1 MDSDRWQ
8 RIEHVYHS
16 ALAVEESRR
25 SAFLNETCEYDESL
39 RREVE
44 SLLSA
49 ETAANA
55 FLETPAMEV
64 LAKDLAQQSDSSS
77 NGNIADDLQLA
88 GKTVSHYRVL
98 ERLGGGGMG
107 VVYKAEDLKLGR
119 QVALKFLPRQLA
131 DHPDAIAQLRGE
143 ARAASAL
150 NHPHICTVH
159 DIDEYEG
166 HPFIVMEL
174 LRGETL
180 KQRIA
185 GKALKQ
191 ESIVKFGIQIL
202 DALEAAHA
210 NGIIH
215 RDIKPANIFITA
227 RGDVKV
233 LDFGLAKV
241 AHPNL
246 ETDFTAG
253 VAETKAFVGTLP
265 YMAPEQLRGQAAGP
279 RTDIHAF
286 GAVLFEMSTGRRAF
300 PQRSTPQLISTLVHE
315 VPPSPRGIN
324 AKISSKLEQIILR
337 CLAKAPTER
346 FQSANEL
353 AVALRGVATAD
364 KYSER
369 ALMLSAAAAMFLIVA
384 GLFILVKLGWFG
396 RSAYAPPP
404 EGATRQITANPID
417 DPVIH
422 NALSPDGKYVAYT
435 DLQGLHLRTVESGE
449 TRSLPVPEGLCFR

>member
-8 RIEHVYHS
+8 RIEQVYHS

-25 SAFLNETCEYDESL
+25 SAFLDETCERDESL
-39 RREVE
+39 RREIE

-55 FLETPAMEV
+55 FMETPALEV
-64 LAKDLAQQSDSSS
+64 LAKDLAQQSDSSDW
-77 NGNIADDLQLA
+77 NIADDLQLA

-98 ERLGGGGMG
+98 EKLGGGGMG

-131 DHPDAIAQLRGE
+131 DHPEAVTQLRGE

-174 LRGETL
+174 LHGETL

-185 GKALKQ
+185 GKPLKQ
-191 ESIVKFGIQIL
+191 ESVVNFGMQIL

-241 AHPNL
+241 TRPNL

-253 VAETKAFVGTLP
+253 VAETKTFVGTLP
-265 YMAPEQLRGQAAGP
+265 YMAPEQLRGQAADP

-300 PQRSTPQLISTLVHE
+300 PQRSTSQLINSLVHE
-315 VPPSPRGIN
+315 APPPPRSIN
-324 AKISSKLEQIILR
+324 ANISARLEQTILR
-337 CLAKAPTER
+337 CLKKAPTER
-346 FQSANEL
+346 FQSVTEVAAAVRDVAKAN
-353 AVALRGVATAD
+353 RFSG
-364 KYSER
+364 R
-369 ALMLSAAAAMFLIVA
+369 ALMLSAAAAMVLLAA
-384 GLFILVKLGWFG
+384 GALTLTRIGWLN

>member
-1 MDSDRWQ
+1 MESDRWR
-8 RIEHVYHS
+8 RIEQVYHS
-16 ALAVEESRR
+16 ALVVEESRR
-25 SAFLNETCEYDESL
+25 SAFLDKTCEHDECL
-39 RREVE
+39 RQEVE
-44 SLLSA
+44 SLLSVG
-49 ETAANA
+49 TAADA
-55 FLETPAMEV
+55 FLETPALEV
-64 LAKDLAQQSDSSS
+64 LAKDLAQQSDSADGS
-77 NGNIADDLQLA
+77 IADDLLLT

-98 ERLGGGGMG
+98 EKLGGGGMG
-107 VVYKAEDLKLGR
+107 VVYKAGDLKLGR

-131 DHPDAIAQLRGE
+131 DHPDAVAQLRGE

-166 HPFIVMEL
+166 QPFIVMEL
-174 LRGETL
+174 LHGETL

-185 GKALKQ
+185 GKPLRQ
-191 ESIVKFGIQIL
+191 EAAVNFGMQIL

-227 RGDVKV
+227 REEVKI

-265 YMAPEQLRGQAAGP
+265 YMAPEQLRGQAADQC
-279 RTDIHAF
+279 TDIHAF
-286 GAVLFEMSTGRRAF
+286 GAVLFEMSTGHRAF
-300 PQRSTPQLISTLVHE
+300 PQRSTPDLMSTLIHDA
-315 VPPSPRGIN
+315 PPPPRSIN
-324 AKISSKLEQIILR
+324 TKISARLEQIILR
-337 CLAKAPTER
+337 CLAKVPAER
-346 FQSANEL
+346 FQSADEL
-353 AVALRGVATAD
+353 ALALGGVAKEA
-364 KYSER
+364 K
-369 ALMLSAAAAMFLIVA
+369 LSTPAILTGIAAAMFLIVA
-384 GLFILVKLGWFG
+384 GVFILAKLGWVS

-449 TRSLPVPEGLCFR
+449 TRSLPVPDGLCFR